1 MWTGLRNINTPA
13 LFQWSDGTEVTLTYW
28 DENEPQVPYNKTPNC
43 VSYFGKVGNLLG
55 FICILTVRPDN
66 LIIR

>member
-28 DENEPQVPYNKTPNC
+28 DENEPRVPYNETPNC
-43 VSYFGKVGNLLG
+43 VSYSGKVGNLLG
-55 FICILTVRPDN
+55 FI
-66 LIIR
+66 